1 MDPRNLGKEFREFL
15 LKTNMFAMAMGVVIG
30 GAVGKVVQALVDDL
44 VMPFVGV
51 VTPAGDW
58 RAIKLG
64 FWRFN
69 FTIGHLMGTIV
80 DFIIIATVVFFITKA
95 FVRNQAPPPPAPTKA
110 CPKCLEGIHPDAKR
124 CKFCTS
130 DL

>member
-30 GAVGKVVQALVDDL
+30 AAVGKVVEAIVGDV

-51 VTPAGDW
+51 ITPAGNW
-58 RAIKLG
+58 RSITVSFL
-64 FWRFN
+64 RFN
-69 FTIGHLMGTIV
+69 FTIGHLLGALL
-80 DFIIIATVVFFITKA
+80 DFAIIATVVFLITKA
-95 FVRNQAPPPPAPTKA
+95 FVKNQVPPPPPPTKP
-110 CPKCLEGIHPDAKR
+110 CPKCMEAIHPDAKR
-124 CKFCTS
+124 CKYCTS